1 MMRLRRLPTL
11 DASRIEHPHGGF
23 PKHPGDD
30 FWDTVDS
37 WSDHFLKG
45 GKDVDTVTQ

>member
-1 MMRLRRLPTL
+1 MRLGLNTPRKV
-11 DASRIEHPHGGF
+11 F

-37 WSDHFLKG
+37 WLDHFLKG
-45 GKDVDTVTQ
+45 GKDVVGTVTQ